1 MRKIVRWQITWIV
14 LTCFMLSPSPLLA
27 ADATVTV
34 TKDQGGRE
42 ITLKAGNILHIELP
56 GKGGTGYLWFLEANG
71 APGLKFLSE
80 TAQKVGEPRP
90 GSPIMQVWL
99 FKAEQPGTTEVK
111 LAYYRPWE
119 GAGKAVEHFILKLHI
134 E

>member
-1 MRKIVRWQITWIV
+1 MRKIVLKSITWIV
-14 LTCFMLSPSPLLA
+14 LAGVMLSPSALLA

-34 TKDQGGRE
+34 TKDQAGRE
-42 ITLKAGNILHIELP
+42 ITLKAGNILRIELP
-56 GKGGTGYLWFLEANG
+56 GQGGTGYLWFLEAKG
-71 APGLKFLSE
+71 APPLKFLSE

-90 GSPIMQVWL
+90 GSPVMQVWL

-111 LAYYRPWE
+111 LSYYRPWE
-119 GAGKAVEHFILKLHI
+119 GAGKAVEQVTFNLRI